1 MAKKWRP
8 KASKVLVI
16 EVMGRGDRG
25 DGKRPAE
32 GYILKIVLMEFDDI
46 VGVRW

>member
-1 MAKKWRP
+1 MEAGGFR
-8 KASKVLVI
+8 SV
-16 EVMGRGDRG
+16 GDGG

-32 GYILKIVLMEFDDI
+32 GYILKTVLMEGGDI

>member
-1 MAKKWRP
+1 MEAGGLT
-8 KASKVLVI
+8 SV
-16 EVMGRGDRG
+16 GDRG

-46 VGVRW
+46 VGVRS

>member
-1 MAKKWRP
+1 MEAGGLK
-8 KASKVLVI
+8 SV
-16 EVMGRGDRG
+16 GDRG

-46 VGVRW
+46 VGV